1 MNELFGISMTT
12 IMMAL
17 LALFALCAAG
27 AGIIYLSNRLMFR
40 MGLRNIRRRRAQSVL
55 IVFGLMLA
63 TVIITAAFATGDTLD
78 YSITKLTYDNLQRT
92 DLSIH
97 HFRAEDAP
105 PEGSDSIAE
114 ERYVPFEVAA
124 AAEEEFRGDPDIEGF
139 MPFLFEA
146 LPILNPRTR
155 LSEPFAFVAGYD
167 AERLTRFGG
176 LSYVGGGKPDLAAL
190 GPDEVLLGD
199 TAADKLDA
207 KTGDAIVLFVAG
219 APVELKVAGI
229 VKDERSSGAL
239 EFGGEKFPNLAMRME
254 TLQQI
259 TGRPGQVN
267 SISVVLYGT
276 VRSSLKRSDAAAAR
290 LEAFAADDAARE
302 RAGLGGLIFQVEK
315 NKQDAVREAELV
327 GNVFTTMF
335 IVMGLFSI
343 AAGAMLIFTL
353 FVMLA
358 AERRTEMGIARAV
371 GAQRINLVQSF
382 LAEGMAYDMLAG
394 FVGVALGVAAAFI
407 LVVGG
412 VRLAFGDVFYYITPH
427 VTPRSLVVSFCLGAV
442 LTFVTV
448 AISSVRIS
456 YLNIVAAVRGQ
467 ADGRERQRGRAHTRW
482 PWIALGVPALI
493 VPPLGLYL
501 VLRKGLGFSWGR
513 ILGPGALVAAGLFI
527 WAGLETRQSFFF
539 TLGVSLVP
547 LGAAAIG
554 EWYRLPR
561 RPMWSAVGALLAFYW
576 LAPGDWHDAIFG
588 EFKGNM
594 EMFVFS
600 GIMIVTA
607 MTLLIVWNARLL
619 TTLFAVRSNSSRYR
633 PTLVLGVLTA
643 ACIAIGLVEGDFA
656 DGLGQL
662 FFMVAVCTGIF
673 GILAVVSV
681 RFPRFA
687 PALKMGIAYPLA
699 SRFRTG
705 MTIAMFS
712 LVVFAITVMGI
723 INSSFLD
730 SIAGDEGTGGWDI
743 MAGTNRNNPIDD
755 LAAALRE
762 EGSFDPSVITAT
774 GRTTQ
779 FDNESQEARTPGG
792 EWADY
797 PIIAGDDA
805 FYAAAQTELEGRA
818 QGYAS
823 DRDVFEAVRTMT
835 GKAIIDSSAIQSA
848 GMGGSFGGLHV
859 DVDIENE
866 TFAPFDLE
874 IHDPVTGRARTVTVI
889 GVLSGRIPGNNIL
902 FGIYVNEAD
911 YRALYG
917 QPDYQ
922 TWYLRVEDGVDSEK
936 AAKAIKAA
944 LVTKGVQAESIE
956 KMIDDMTATSR
967 GFMRVLQT
975 FMGLGLFVGIAALGV
990 ISLRSVVERRQQI
1003 GMLRAIGY
1011 QRSTV
1016 ALSFVLE
1023 SGFIAL
1029 MGIAS
1034 GVIGASILAWN
1045 LLTSSYFSA
1054 TASIT
1059 FAIPWTDVI
1068 VYSVGA
1074 MLFSLIATWW
1084 PSSRAS
1090 SVAVAEALRY
1100 E

>member
-1 MNELFGISMTT
+1 MNELFGISMTI
-12 IMMAL
+12 IMLVL

-105 PEGSDSIAE
+105 PEGSTLE
-114 ERYVPFEVAA
+114 EQRFVSESLTASL
-124 AAEEEFRGDPDIEGF
+124 EEIFRDDQDIEGF
-139 MPFLFEA
+139 IPFVGEA
-146 LPILNPRTR
+146 VPVLNPGTR
-155 LSEPFAFVAGYD
+155 LTEPFVLFAGFD
-167 AERLTRFGG
+167 AARLERFGS
-176 LSYVGGGKPDLAAL
+176 LRYSDGKRVDL
-190 GPDEVLLGD
+190 GSIGDGEVLLGER
-199 TAADKLDA
+199 AADKLDA
-207 KTGDAIVLFVAG
+207 KAGDTIQVFVMG
-219 APVELKVAGI
+219 QPAPLRVAGI
-229 VKDERSSGAL
+229 VKDERSSGSL
-239 EFGGEKFPNLAMRME
+239 EFGDATFPSMAAPMDTVQRLLGREN
-254 TLQQI
+254 QI
-259 TGRPGQVN
+259 N
-267 SISVVLYGT
+267 SISVVLFGT
-276 VRSSLKRSDAAAAR
+276 VRSSMKRSDSAAAR
-290 LEAFAADDAARE
+290 LEAFAVDDAAKE

-394 FVGVALGVAAAFI
+394 LVGVVLGVAAAFI

-412 VRLAFGDVFYYITPH
+412 VRLAFGDVFYFITPH

-456 YLNIVAAVRGQ
+456 YLNIVAAIRGQ
-467 ADGRERQRGRAHTRW
+467 SDGSERQRGRAHTRW
-482 PWIALGVPALI
+482 LWIALGVPALI

-501 VLRKGLGFSWGR
+501 VLRKGLGLPWGR
-513 ILGPGALVAAGLFI
+513 ILGPAALVAAGLFL
-527 WAGLETRQSFFF
+527 WAGLETRQAFLF

-561 RPMWSAVGALLAFYW
+561 RPMWSAVGAFLAVYW
-576 LAPGDWHDAIFG
+576 LSPTDWHDAVFG
-588 EFKGNM
+588 EFDSNM

-607 MTLLIVWNARLL
+607 LTLLIVWNARLL

-633 PTLVLGVLTA
+633 PAAVLGLLTA
-643 ACIAIGLVEGDFA
+643 ICVAIGLIAGDFA

-662 FFMVAVCTGIF
+662 FYMVAVCTGIF

-730 SIAGDEGTGGWDI
+730 MFAGDEGTGGWDI
-743 MAGTNRNNPIDD
+743 IAITNRNNPIDD

-762 EGSFDPSVITAT
+762 EGSFDPSVIAAT
-774 GRTTQ
+774 GRATQ

-805 FYAAAQTELEGRA
+805 FFREARMELEGRA
-818 QGYAS
+818 KGYAS
-823 DRDVFEAVRTMT
+823 DREVFEAVRTT
-835 GKAIIDSSAIQSA
+835 PGTALIDSSAIQAA
-848 GMGGSFGGLHV
+848 GMGGGFGGLHV
-859 DVDIENE
+859 DVDIEDD
-866 TFAPFDLE
+866 TFEPFEIE
-874 IHDPVTGRARTVTVI
+874 IHDPVTGRVRTVTIV
-889 GVLSGRIPGNNIL
+889 GVLSGRIPGNIL
-902 FGIYVNEAD
+902 FGIYVNETD
-911 YRALYG
+911 YRALFG

-922 TWYLRVEDGVDSEK
+922 TWYLRVKEGVDSER
-936 AAKAIKAA
+936 AAKSIKAA

-956 KMIDDMTATSR
+956 QMIADVMAASR

-975 FMGLGLFVGIAALGV
+975 FMALGLFVGIAALGV

-1011 QRSTV
+1011 QRGTV

-1023 SGFIAL
+1023 SGFVAL

-1034 GVIGASILAWN
+1034 GVIGASVLAWN
-1045 LLTSSYFSA
+1045 LLTSTYFSA
-1054 TASIT
+1054 TGSIT

-1068 VYSVGA
+1068 VYSLGA
-1074 MLFSLIATWW
+1074 FVFSLLATWW